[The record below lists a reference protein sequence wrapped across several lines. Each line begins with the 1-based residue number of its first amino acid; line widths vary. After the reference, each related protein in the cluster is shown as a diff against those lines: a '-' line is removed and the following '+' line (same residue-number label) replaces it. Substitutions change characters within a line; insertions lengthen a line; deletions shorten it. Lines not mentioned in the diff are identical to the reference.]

1 MQDFGRQTGD
11 AGVQALLGPG
21 LVVEGKLSFEG
32 QVRIDGTFTG
42 EITTTGGLI
51 VGETAKISAE
61 ITCGSI
67 VVNGEVNGNI
77 HASESVELHKP
88 ARVKGDITT
97 PSLSIDKGVY
107 FDGISIMGTGGV
119 VSLNRRDGAR
129 KLRSRIGEP
138 SEA

>member
-1 MQDFGRQTGD
+1 M
-11 AGVQALLGPG
+11 
-21 LVVEGKLSFEG
+21 S
-32 QVRIDGTFTG
+32 
-42 EITTTGGLI
+42 TTR
-51 VGETAKISAE
+51 SAVFR
-61 ITCGSI
+61 GSI

-107 FDGISIMGTGGV
+107 FDGISVMGTGGV

-129 KLRSRIGEP
+129 KLRSRMGEP

>member
-77 HASESVELHKP
+77 HASESVELH
-88 ARVKGDITT
+88 DT
-97 PSLSIDKGVY
+97 SC
-107 FDGISIMGTGGV
+107 
-119 VSLNRRDGAR
+119 
-129 KLRSRIGEP
+129 
-138 SEA
+138 